1 MNSNVNMMNMAG
13 LNMAGL
19 LNNQAM
25 AMMQNPAFSGLMV
38 PGAGSATA
46 AGKLLPLTAP
56 QRPQMPPNAGSNGP
70 HPLFAQNPQQVPF
83 QQHPRMANPGLGVPV
98 DPMGAA
104 HVMGHQLPHMGSQRP
119 GMPRALSSHQVVSGP
134 NKPAAFTG
142 MPAPVLAPLPLSNNP
157 LLSNSQ
163 GHTPQSAH
171 QPQPTQPQKMASITP
186 VIPQQQQPTP
196 QTQPRLGSPK
206 GPETLPGQKPEDQ
219 LQSEL
224 NTKIFKRNLGNA
236 GVVRVL
242 DLVDQVSNELFE
254 NLLNIDYWHRITQIY
269 FIPTSILRVTT
280 APSPPLAAPPAQP
293 DGSYLGPDFNVHR
306 SGASRQ
312 FELNTST
319 APRFFLATIVSGNV
333 LRFQVLLPGLKFQV
347 MNNGSIFIASRLTLN
362 YDYADGSTATVS
374 GTCKLLMNREFRI
387 EWIDCHCL
395 SHQSSI
401 SFGALERHWRAFSD
415 RKLPHNPAEN
425 PNEFFHQLYAQS
437 EAVKTTAS
445 SGIHDSAMRVMQIGD
460 IMPHLR
466 SLMGFSLVNNV
477 SSPIKALE
485 LFMTLN
491 NNQYLQR
498 LNQAGPGSAPA
509 GSKTSPSPHTLV
521 NPDDP
526 KMSIKKRKLSAVG
539 GTNSP
544 LVDGGL
550 AKAQRRK

>member
-1 MNSNVNMMNMAG
+1 
-13 LNMAGL
+13 MAGL

-38 PGAGSATA
+38 PNA
-46 AGKLLPLTAP
+46 AAAAASGGKLLPPNAP
-56 QRPQMPPNAGSNGP
+56 QRPGMPPTAPSNGP
-70 HPLFAQNPQQVPF
+70 HPLFTQNPQQVPF
-83 QQHPRMANPGLGVPV
+83 QQHHRMANPALGVPV
-98 DPMGAA
+98 DPMGPA
-104 HVMGHQLPHMGSQRP
+104 HVMGHQLPHMAAQRP
-119 GMPRALSSHQVVSGP
+119 GMPRALSSQQVVSAAAAKGP
-134 NKPAAFTG
+134 GFSG

-163 GHTPQSAH
+163 GHTPQIAH
-171 QPQPTQPQKMASITP
+171 QPPPTQPQYGRPPQKMASMTP

-196 QTQPRLGSPK
+196 QTQPRAASPK
-206 GPETLPGQKPEDQ
+206 GQDLPSQKPDDP
-219 LQSEL
+219 LQAEL
-224 NTKIFKRNLGNA
+224 STKIFKRNLGNA

-269 FIPTSILRVTT
+269 FIPTSILRITT
-280 APSPPLAAPPAQP
+280 APSPPLAAPPSQP

-306 SGASRQ
+306 SGAPRQ

-319 APRFFLATIVSGNV
+319 APRFFLSTVASGNV
-333 LRFQVLLPGLKFQV
+333 LRFQLLLPGLKFQV
-347 MNNGSIFIASRLTLN
+347 MNNGSIFIASRLTLH
-362 YDYADGSTATVS
+362 YDYTDGSTATIS

-387 EWIDCHCL
+387 EWIDCQCL

-415 RKLPHNPAEN
+415 RKLPHKPSEN
-425 PNEFFHQLYAQS
+425 PHEFFHQLYAQS

-485 LFMTLN
+485 LFMSVN
-491 NNQYLQR
+491 SNQYLQR
-498 LNQAGPGSAPA
+498 LNQAGPGTAPA
-509 GSKTSPSPHTLV
+509 GSKSSPSPHTLV

-526 KMSIKKRKLSAVG
+526 KMSIKKRKLSGVG
-539 GTNSP
+539 GTGSP
-544 LVDGGL
+544 LVDGGPP
-550 AKAQRRK
+550 KAQRRK